1 LKSAN
6 SGQIGVVSFPRAV
19 VELAA
24 PNSSLLR
31 RPFTR
36 EAIMRLSMPI
46 VLIAAVLVLLADAT
60 PASAQI
66 FQQQPA
72 YVNPQSQE
80 TAIVESSTNVLN
92 EIMAI
97 PAQGIPRALLHDAQ
111 GIAIVP
117 SLLKGGFVIGVKHGR
132 GVVVLRDEN
141 GNWRAPSFIT
151 ITGGSIGWQAGVQ
164 STDVVLV
171 FKTKNSVR
179 GFTSGKFT
187 IGADVAAAAGPVGRE
202 ASASTDASL
211 RAEMYS
217 YSRSRGLF
225 AGAALDGSVISLD
238 NEATAIFY
246 RGTGILP
253 GDGPAVQQ
261 PVLPTAAVKLLE
273 TIAMYAGDGPL
284 PTIAPTSAVVPTPGA
299 VTMSNGP
306 NIAAAN
312 QNLLPADLR
321 AIQSQLA
328 QSSQKLAPLLDAN
341 WQRYLALP
349 VEVYNPQQLA
359 ASQQIDTALD
369 RFSKVASDPKY
380 RALAQRAE
388 FQETLGLLKSY
399 HDLQAAANPTIAL
412 PPPPN

>member
-1 LKSAN
+1 MRFHASIATLCFTTLLGLVSTA
-6 SGQIGVVSFPRAV
+6 SGQMF
-19 VELAA
+19 
-24 PNSSLLR
+24 
-31 RPFTR
+31 
-36 EAIMRLSMPI
+36 
-46 VLIAAVLVLLADAT
+46 
-60 PASAQI
+60 
-66 FQQQPA
+66 QPA

-141 GNWRAPSFIT
+141 GNWRAPSFIS

-171 FKTKNSVR
+171 FKTKNSIQ

-202 ASASTDASL
+202 ASAGTDGTL

-225 AGAALDGSVISLD
+225 AGASLDGSMISLD
-238 NEATAIFY
+238 NEATALFY

-253 GDGPAVQQ
+253 GDGPTVQQ
-261 PVLPTAAVKLLE
+261 PVLPGAAAKLLE
-273 TIAMYAGDGPL
+273 TIAMYAGDGPV
-284 PTIAPTSAVVPTPGA
+284 PTIAPAGTVVPSPAAVPTPA
-299 VTMSNGP
+299 APAALAP
-306 NIAAAN
+306 NAN
-312 QNLLPADLR
+312 PLPADIR
-321 AIQSQLA
+321 AIQAQLA
-328 QSSQKLAPLLDAN
+328 ESSRRLSGIVDAN
-341 WQRYLALP
+341 WQKFLALP
-349 VEVYNPQQLA
+349 AEIYNPQQA
-359 ASQQIDTALD
+359 APAQSIDTVLD
-369 RFSKVASDPKY
+369 RYNKVGADPKY
-380 RALAQRAE
+380 RALAQRPE